1 MLYYH
6 FVGTFHNIRETLI
19 PLVTPDPFPTKLS
32 MGRRLGFTLIE
43 LLIVVVIIDIL
54 AAIAIPKFNVTKGK
68 ANAAALKSDL
78 RNLATAEEGYLFE
91 SGMYTIDKALIHYTS
106 SPGVTVDI
114 VMATSSGWSAMATHP
129 SSFPLT
135 CAVFYGA
142 VAPLAPASIEGLVS
156 CQ

>member
-1 MLYYH
+1 MQ
-6 FVGTFHNIRETLI
+6 
-19 PLVTPDPFPTKLS
+19 
-32 MGRRLGFTLIE
+32 RRPGFTLIE
-43 LLIVVVIIDIL
+43 LMIVVLIVGVL
-54 AAIAIPKFNVTKGK
+54 AAIAIPRFELTKGK

-91 SGMYTIDKALIHYTS
+91 AGSYTIDKVPLKYSA

-114 VMATSSGWSAMATHP
+114 VMASASGWSAMATHP

-135 CAVFYGA
+135 CAVFYGT
-142 VAPLAPASIEGLVS
+142 VTPLAPATIEGLVS